1 MMTQEGQLKTAS
13 YPNNKPNSNSPTV
26 YNGNNI
32 YAQSKPRMSY
42 HVTTSNTNAKEFGNL
57 N

>member
-1 MMTQEGQLKTAS
+1 MMTQEGQLKTAP